1 MKHLLKKVIKRTI
14 FIVVLSVFTISL
26 SAQESS
32 GQAFEKAKKEIT
44 ETFGTFPSFFDAFPK
59 YALPGA
65 WQSYKELQGP
75 GSINQKNR
83 ELIGLAVASQIPCTY
98 CVYFHTASAKA
109 NGATDE
115 EIKEAVAYSAQ
126 VRHWST
132 VIYGAQADLE
142 EFKNGTYDMFNSFP
156 KYALSGARQAYNE
169 LEGPGSIDQ
178 KNRDL
183 IGLAVASQI
192 PCTYCVWAH
201 ANSLKEE
208 GATDE
213 EIKEAVA
220 FAAMVRNWSTV
231 IHGAQIDLE
240 EFKVEFQGM
249 MKYMGEQAAKTQ

>member
-1 MKHLLKKVIKRTI
+1 MKHLFKKVSKKAV

-26 SAQESS
+26 SAQENSEK
-32 GQAFEKAKKEIT
+32 AFETAKKEIT

-65 WQSYKELQGP
+65 WQAYKEIQGP
-75 GSINQKNR
+75 GSIDPKNR

-109 NGATDE
+109 MGATDE
-115 EIKEAVAYSAQ
+115 EIKEAVAHSAQ

-132 VIYGAQADLE
+132 VLYGAQADPDAV
-142 EFKNGTYDMFNSFP
+142 KDDDDMFNLFP
-156 KYALSGARQAYNE
+156 KYARSGARQAYNE
-169 LEGPGSIDQ
+169 LEGPGSIDP

-192 PCTYCVWAH
+192 PCTYCVFSH
-201 ANSLKEE
+201 ANSLKEK

-220 FAAMVRNWSTV
+220 YSAMVRHWSTV
-231 IHGAQIDLE
+231 IHGAQIDLD
-240 EFKVEFQGM
+240 EFKKEFQEM
-249 MKYMGEQAAKTQ
+249 MKYMSEQAAKAQ

>member
-1 MKHLLKKVIKRTI
+1 MKHLLKTVIKKTI
-14 FIVVLSVFTISL
+14 FIVVLSMFTISL
-26 SAQESS
+26 SAQESG

-83 ELIGLAVASQIPCTY
+83 E
-98 CVYFHTASAKA
+98 
-109 NGATDE
+109 
-115 EIKEAVAYSAQ
+115 
-126 VRHWST
+126 
-132 VIYGAQADLE
+132 
-142 EFKNGTYDMFNSFP
+142 
-156 KYALSGARQAYNE
+156 
-169 LEGPGSIDQ
+169 
-178 KNRDL
+178 L

>member
-1 MKHLLKKVIKRTI
+1 MKHLFKKVSKKAV

-26 SAQESS
+26 SAQENSE
-32 GQAFEKAKKEIT
+32 QAFETAKKEIT
-44 ETFGTFPSFFDAFPK
+44 GTFGTFPSFFDAFPK
-59 YALPGA
+59 YALSGA
-65 WQSYKELQGP
+65 WQAYKELQGP
-75 GSINQKNR
+75 GSIDPKNR

-109 NGATDE
+109 MGATDE
-115 EIKEAVAYSAQ
+115 EIKEAVAHSAQ

-142 EFKNGTYDMFNSFP
+142 EVKDGTYDMFNSFP

-192 PCTYCVWAH
+192 PCTYCIGAH

-220 FAAMVRNWSTV
+220 YSAMVRHWSTV
-231 IHGAQIDLE
+231 IHGAQIELE
-240 EFKVEFQGM
+240 DFKKEFDEM
-249 MKYMGEQAAKTQ
+249 MKYMSEQAAKAH

>member
-1 MKHLLKKVIKRTI
+1 MKHFIKTVIKRTI
-14 FIVVLSVFTISL
+14 FIVALSVFTISL

-44 ETFGTFPSFFDAFPK
+44 ETFGTFPSWFDAFPQ

-65 WQSYKELQGP
+65 WQAYKELQGP
-75 GSINQKNR
+75 GNINQKNR
-83 ELIGLAVASQIPCTY
+83 ELIGIAVASQIPCTY

-109 NGATDE
+109 YGATDE
-115 EIKEAVAYSAQ
+115 EIKEAVAFSAL

-142 EFKNGTYDMFNSFP
+142 EVKKGTYDMFDSFP
-156 KYALSGARQAYNE
+156 KYALPGARQALNE
-169 LEGPGSIDQ
+169 LEGAGSID
-178 KNRDL
+178 KKTRDL

-192 PCTYCVWAH
+192 PCTYCIWQHDTSAK
-201 ANSLKEE
+201 AN

-220 FAAMVRNWSTV
+220 FAANSRHWSTV

-240 EFKVEFQGM
+240 EFKKGI
-249 MKYMGEQAAKTQ
+249 